1 MVFSLRHDDPSLA
14 LATDLYELTMAK
26 AYWANGMTDREAEF
40 HMFYRRNPF
49 NGGFVVFAGLATL
62 IDILQEFRFSAQDLS
77 YLATLKDRVGNP
89 LFEEEFLRYLAALE
103 FNCDLLAMPEGTV
116 VFPNEPLLR
125 VRGPIVQAQLLETIV
140 LNVLNFQSLVA
151 TKAARIC
158 QVAAGDPVIDF
169 GLRRAQGLDGGLSAS
184 RACYVG
190 GCVGTSNVL
199 AGKLLGIPVM
209 GTHAHSWVM
218 AFDSELEAFRAFA
231 RTMPD
236 NCVFLVDTYGSLQGV
251 RNAIE
256 VARELQAGGHK
267 PIGVRLDSGDLAY
280 FAKAARRMLDEAGL
294 QEMVVMASNELDE
307 YVMRS
312 LKLQGAP
319 IGAWGVGTKLV
330 TAQDDPALSGVY
342 KLTAIRDGN
351 GWEYKLKL
359 SDQKAKISIPGVL
372 QVYRCIDRQGTF
384 EADAILDIG
393 ERPEEVAMIV
403 DPNDN
408 TNVKR
413 VDNMASKEPLL
424 VEVFRGGTL
433 VYDPPG
439 LAAIRA
445 RVGAQLALVDGSHK
459 RLENPHI
466 YPVGLSPHLNA
477 LRDRMIRQARGVQ
490 PMPE

>member
-1 MVFSLRHDDPSLA
+1 MYSSLRHDDPSLA

-49 NGGFVVFAGLATL
+49 GGGYVVFAGLATL
-62 IDILQEFRFSAQDLS
+62 IEILQEFKFSAQDLS

-89 LFEEEFLRYLAALE
+89 LFEQEFLRYLEGLE
-103 FNCDLLAMPEGTV
+103 FNCDMLSMPEGTV
-116 VFPNEPLLR
+116 VFPNEPLVQ

-151 TKAARIC
+151 TKAARVC
-158 QVAAGDPVIDF
+158 QVAGGDPVIDF
-169 GLRRAQGLDGGLSAS
+169 GLRRGQGLDGGLSAS

-218 AFDSELEAFRAFA
+218 AFDTELEAFRAFA
-231 RTMPD
+231 SAMPD

-256 VARELQAGGHK
+256 VAQELKRDGHN

-294 QEMVVMASNELDE
+294 QDMVVMASNELDE

-330 TAQDDPALSGVY
+330 TAKDDPALSGVY

-351 GWEYKLKL
+351 GWQYKLKL

-372 QVYRCIDRQGTF
+372 QVYRCIDRQGQF
-384 EADAILDIG
+384 EADAILDIN
-393 ERPEEVAMIV
+393 ERPEDVAMIV

-413 VDNMASKEPLL
+413 VGDMVSKEPLL

-433 VYDPPG
+433 VYDTPD
-439 LAAIRA
+439 LSAIRA
-445 RVGAQLALVDGSHK
+445 RVSAQLALLDSSHK

-466 YPVGLSPHLNA
+466 YPVGLSPHLNT
-477 LRDRMIRQARGVQ
+477 LRDGMIRRARGVQ